1 MLRWAIRAIA
11 ANKYKNKV
19 ISESSRASRKSSDA
33 VNSFKRANREKDL
46 NKKITLLDIGSG
58 FDPIFSEKTRPK
70 QPSAEKCFMYYK
82 KVLPSDY
89 KFKKTSHA
97 VNSLNKMLTNF

>member
-33 VNSFKRANREKDL
+33 MNSFKRANREKDL
-46 NKKITLLDIGSG
+46 NKKMDYMSEGLSKLAEAVSHNSNSIEPLAEVSFVASLLAESIQTNLDEQTKDIVSK
-58 FDPIFSEKTRPK
+58 IK
-70 QPSAEKCFMYYK
+70 SA
-82 KVLPSDY
+82 
-89 KFKKTSHA
+89 
-97 VNSLNKMLTNF
+97 